1 MAIANK
7 LQESYTGHGIIFYN
21 SQMID
26 FIHND
31 RPFIKSI
38 TIGVTDN
45 NLNDIAYGIEVNDED
60 TIIGKHSRRLLLILM
75 KVILKQ
81 ILLIIILHYFWW
93 DVDNITMNYV
103 FN

>member
-60 TIIGKHSRRLLLILM
+60 TIMENIQDDTFDTDEGNTKTNITYYNPA
-75 KVILKQ
+75 
-81 ILLIIILHYFWW
+81 YFWW